1 MDDRD
6 SDGLTALHRAAR
18 DGNLEAA
25 RNLINQHQHQYHY
38 GQAYVKVESKN
49 FLKQTSLHLA
59 AEYGHAEVAE
69 LLLSHSAEV
78 DAKDRSGRTALHWAA
93 LTGHRD
99 VAEVLLSHSAEVNAK
114 TSNQSLC

>member
-6 SDGLTALHRAAR
+6 SDGFTALHRAAR

-25 RNLINQHQHQYHY
+25 RNLINQHQSHV
-38 GQAYVKVESKN
+38 QAYVNAETHNYWKR
-49 FLKQTSLHLA
+49 TSLHLV

-78 DAKDRSGRTALHWAA
+78 DAKDRYGRTALHWAA

-99 VAEVLLSHSAEVNAK
+99 AVDVLLSHSAEVNAK
-114 TSNQSLC
+114 TNNQSLC